1 MAGGRAA
8 REGLVAGPFYLD
20 AFAERQWDDPNYA
33 GARPE
38 VPKAEFVRRVH
49 ELHEA
54 AGGGFAD
61 GYAPFCKHVF
71 VPNFVGAAVN
81 CLAITPENEHL
92 VRSGYHAR
100 KPGELAVL
108 SRWFPLAAVGPLPE
122 AKMLDIILYS
132 RAQIVLERIAQDGLS
147 EAEAEAELP
156 EVPWGIISIKAQDEA
171 FETPMQVRRG
181 PDCPPFLPH
190 PIRPSDRNA
199 RSPSRRC
206 ATPWAGPRGAAA
218 CHWTTPSTRR
228 RSTTGQTR
236 RPSCRRSRLW
246 NFFNRSTRGGVV
258 GARLPR
264 GRRRGGVG
272 GGGACPPG
280 SRHRSATSSPR
291 SRQARSGKERKRKER
306 VRVRGQSAPSSGGPA
321 GLRGEAAT
329 HRRLAASC
337 RWRRASP

>member
-1 MAGGRAA
+1 MVGGRAA

-33 GARPE
+33 GARPK

-147 EAEAEAELP
+147 EAGAEAELP

-181 PDCPPFLPH
+181 PNCPPIAPH
-190 PIRPSDRNA
+190 SIRPSDRNA

-228 RSTTGQTR
+228 PWTTGQIGR
-236 RPSCRRSRLW
+236 RSCRRW
-246 NFFNRSTRGGVV
+246 TFFNRSTRGRVV
-258 GARLPR
+258 GVRLPR
-264 GRRRGGVG
+264 GRLRGGVRAPAPG
-272 GGGACPPG
+272 VPSPLRHVLPALQTSQVWRKKEFAVSRRPRAAG
-280 SRHRSATSSPR
+280 SRGPSA
-291 SRQARSGKERKRKER
+291 
-306 VRVRGQSAPSSGGPA
+306 
-321 GLRGEAAT
+321 LRAEAAT